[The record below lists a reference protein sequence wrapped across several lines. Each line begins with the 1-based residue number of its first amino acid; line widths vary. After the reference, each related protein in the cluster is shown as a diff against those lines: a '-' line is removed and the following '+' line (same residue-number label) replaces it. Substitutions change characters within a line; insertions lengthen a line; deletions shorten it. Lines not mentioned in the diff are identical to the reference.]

1 MVYTNHKN
9 LEYYKRPQNITCQ
22 VACYIPHL
30 ADYNFTLVH
39 IPDMT
44 NKANVLSRCP
54 DFDNGSSDNTD
65 ITILPPH
72 LFAWAAM
79 FSLDDH
85 AKACQLQQKKI
96 LQQWANTFPLTKIN
110 DLFWHGDRLVVV
122 EDLPLRRGVISLYH
136 DPPTARHPSI
146 ANTNW
151 AIAWDY
157 WWPNMKHTVTEYIK
171 GCTTCQS
178 WKNNP
183 TKLKPPLFPIPSES
197 YTLPFTSIALDF
209 ITKLPHSDTYNTI
222 VTECHCK
229 SLTHHWWC
237 DGLEWW
243 SLDWLC
249 GNPRA
254 T

>member
-1 MVYTNHKN
+1 M
-9 LEYYKRPQNITCQ
+9 
-22 VACYIPHL
+22 CYL
-30 ADYNFTLVH
+30 DAQT
-39 IPDMT
+39 
-44 NKANVLSRCP
+44 
-54 DFDNGSSDNTD
+54 FDNGSSDNTD
-65 ITILPPH
+65 ITILLPH

-136 DPPTARHPSI
+136 DPPTAGHPSI